1 MPDQT
6 TDHAAEAVDV
16 GPVTVGEPAPRTLS
30 PLEQALRAA
39 VKFAKAHG
47 FDDDITH
54 DDFGIQRSGP
64 GITHATH
71 VSPTHVIAVTIGG
84 IDGLCIGVG
93 EIDWVHY
100 PIDSGCGICDPGGC
114 DECGAESADDCTC
127 DADGPIHMRTVY
139 LPGDAPAEVDHC
151 PPAVLDDSDPVARD
165 LADVD
170 AEEPEWML

>member
-1 MPDQT
+1 MSDQQT
-6 TDHAAEAVDV
+6 PLQRALAEAC
-16 GPVTVGEPAPRTLS
+16 E
-30 PLEQALRAA
+30 
-39 VKFAKAHG
+39 FAKAHG
-47 FDDDITH
+47 FDDDITQ

-100 PIDSGCGICDPGGC
+100 PIDDRCRECGLEGC

-127 DADGPIHMRTVY
+127 DADGPIQMRTVY
-139 LPGDAPAEVDHC
+139 LPGDAPTDVDHC
-151 PPAVLDDSDPVARD
+151 PSVVVGDSDPVVRD
-165 LADVD
+165 FADVD
-170 AEEPEWML
+170 PEVPEWML